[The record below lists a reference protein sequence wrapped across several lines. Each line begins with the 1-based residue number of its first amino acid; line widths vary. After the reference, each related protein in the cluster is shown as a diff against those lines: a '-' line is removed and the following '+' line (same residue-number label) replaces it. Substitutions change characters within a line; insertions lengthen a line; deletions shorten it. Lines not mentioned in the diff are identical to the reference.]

1 MKLDQT
7 RNDGFCRK
15 HYRMLSSRARG
26 GGEEIGGAAD
36 NTMNNTNG
44 TNTVGGLT
52 AAAAE
57 EEIFM
62 EDWTCTC
69 GREIS
74 AKQKRCGKC
83 NKVSLWMIGIW
94 DIRSAVYPPYHG
106 FLSSVCTLLLHL

>member
-26 GGEEIGGAAD
+26 GEVGGA
-36 NTMNNTNG
+36 
-44 TNTVGGLT
+44 TNTTNNNAAGGL

-57 EEIFM
+57 EETFM

-83 NKVSLWMIGIW
+83 NKVS
-94 DIRSAVYPPYHG
+94 Y
-106 FLSSVCTLLLHL
+106 